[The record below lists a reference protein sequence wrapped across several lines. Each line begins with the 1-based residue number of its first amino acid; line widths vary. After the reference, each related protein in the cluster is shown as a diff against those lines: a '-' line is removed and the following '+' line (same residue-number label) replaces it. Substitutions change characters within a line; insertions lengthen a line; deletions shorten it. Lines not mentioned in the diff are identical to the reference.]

1 VTAKQK
7 FATFHDLR
15 RSCAHC
21 LAQDMLPQDLQ
32 EFMRHSSLQVTM
44 EYYVG
49 HRPAEVAKRMWS
61 NPDRKNAVVS
71 RDEIS
76 TIAGPDGAAVGQS
89 QSPQVDGSQ
98 ANAKQ

>member
-1 VTAKQK
+1 MHFSCGDENHRRRGENRATGKVK

-15 RSCAHC
+15 RSCALR

-49 HRPAEVAKRMWS
+49 HRPAEVAARMWS
-61 NPDRKNAVVS
+61 MHTNKKR
-71 RDEIS
+71 
-76 TIAGPDGAAVGQS
+76 AAE
-89 QSPQVDGSQ
+89 
-98 ANAKQ
+98 